1 MENWNKQ
8 IVGSILVALCLTIA
22 CDNKPQ
28 EEKVETSYSFLIG
41 AYTDNDSQG
50 IGLLNFDPKRNV
62 LDFSVLAPGIQN
74 PSFVIANNAQT
85 LIYTVEET
93 AGENGGKVK
102 SFRFDR
108 QNNSLE
114 QIDVQDTKGDHP
126 CYLAM
131 DEEERF
137 LVVGN
142 YSGGNFSTFKIDGG
156 KLIPVQ
162 TIQHE
167 GQSINIDRQEKAHV
181 HSTVFHPDGKYL
193 LVGDLGTDKIHIYKF
208 NPSFAVPFNH
218 SDPAYF
224 EVAAG
229 SGPRHLA
236 IHPNGSRVYLVH
248 ELTAEI
254 GAYSF
259 ENGQVGYVASF
270 PLTANDFVG
279 NVSAAEVRISPDAR
293 NLYVSNRGDANEIS
307 VFKILGDGNLEW
319 VERVKTGGEMPRNFI
334 LTKDGKYLLAA
345 HQASNNITV
354 FERNV
359 QTGKLTKLPF
369 EAKINKPV
377 YFFGLD

>member
-1 MENWNKQ
+1 MKNWSNN
-8 IVGSILVALCLTIA
+8 ILVAISVLIGMTIA

-28 EEKVETSYSFLIG
+28 EEKVETAYSFLIG

-50 IGLLNFDPKRNV
+50 IGLLNFDPERNV
-62 LDFSVLAPGIQN
+62 LDFSVLAPGTQN
-74 PSFVIANNAQT
+74 PSFVITNNAQT
-85 LIYTVEET
+85 LVFTVEET
-93 AGENGGKVK
+93 AGDNGGKVK

-108 QNNSLE
+108 QNNTLE
-114 QIDVQDTKGDHP
+114 QIDVQDTQGDHP
-126 CYLAM
+126 CYLAL
-131 DEEERF
+131 DEKEEF

-142 YSGGNFSTFKIDGG
+142 YSGGNFSVYKVNDGN
-156 KLIPVQ
+156 LLPVQ

-167 GQSINIDRQEKAHV
+167 GQSINPDRQEKAHV
-181 HSTVFHPDGKYL
+181 HSTVFHPDGKHL

-224 EVAAG
+224 EVAPG

-236 IHPNGSRVYLVH
+236 IHPNGSSVYLVH

-254 GAYSF
+254 GVYTF
-259 ENGQVGYVASF
+259 ENGQVGYVESF

-319 VERVKTGGEMPRNFI
+319 VERVKTGGETPRNFV

-359 QTGKLTKLPF
+359 QTGKLTKLPL
-369 EAKINKPV
+369 EVIINKPV

>member
-8 IVGSILVALCLTIA
+8 IVGGILVALSLTFA

-28 EEKVETSYSFLIG
+28 EEKVETAYSFLIG
-41 AYTDNDSQG
+41 AYTDNDTQG
-50 IGLLNFDPKRNV
+50 IGLLNFDPEKNL
-62 LDFSVLAPGIQN
+62 LDISVVAAGIRN
-74 PSFVIANNAQT
+74 PSFVMSNQAQT
-85 LIYTVEET
+85 LVFAVEEM
-93 AGENGGKVK
+93 AGEKGGKVK

-108 QNNSLE
+108 QNNTLE
-114 QIDVQDTKGDHP
+114 QIDVQDTHGDHP
-126 CYLAM
+126 CYLAV

-142 YSGGNFSTFKIDGG
+142 YSGGSFSTFKIDGG

-162 TIQHE
+162 TIHHE

-181 HSTVFHPDGKYL
+181 HSTVFHPDGKHL

-254 GAYSF
+254 GVYSF
-259 ENGQVGYVASF
+259 ENGQIGYVESF

-279 NVSAAEVRISPDAR
+279 NVSAAEVRISPDAK
-293 NLYVSNRGDANEIS
+293 NVYISNRGDANEIS
-307 VFKILGDGNLEW
+307 VFKILENGNLEW
-319 VERVKTGGEMPRNFI
+319 VERVKTGGDMPRNFI

-354 FERNV
+354 FERNT
-359 QTGKLTKLPF
+359 QTGKLIRLPL
-369 EAKINKPV
+369 EANYNKPV
-377 YFFGLD
+377 FFFGLD